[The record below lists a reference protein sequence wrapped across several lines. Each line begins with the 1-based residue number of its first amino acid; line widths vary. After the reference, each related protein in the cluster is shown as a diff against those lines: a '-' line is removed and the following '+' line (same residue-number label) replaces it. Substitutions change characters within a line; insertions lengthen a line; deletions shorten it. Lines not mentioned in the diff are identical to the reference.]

1 MLGERQRDYHF
12 LCDGVIARALYSH
25 PDLEVSNHIKST
37 FVGVLL
43 MCSINIIINI

>member
-1 MLGERQRDYHF
+1 MKGNVISTS
-12 LCDGVIARALYSH
+12 CVTGVISKALYSH

-43 MCSINIIINI
+43 MCSINIIINIS